1 MAVLLPKFGNEMGNL
16 APQFI
21 ISNTKFQGIYSVD
34 AHILQLCQITA
45 QLPNKLGSNLTILE
59 YVKKW

>member
-21 ISNTKFQGIYSVD
+21 INNTKFQGIYSWCASFAIMPD
-34 AHILQLCQITA
+34 NFAHM
-45 QLPNKLGSNLTILE
+45 PNKLGSNLTILE